1 MLKVFQLRTA
11 RSVLGLGVR
20 DIGVYIDLSR
30 STISK
35 IERRDLNSTLNIT
48 QEQNVTLIK
57 IFNDKGVFFP
67 DKNTI
72 SYGNT
77 HRAYSQFLTR
87 FQLRGSRAIL
97 ALSQRELSGS
107 LCIEKNIL
115 NYLENLSN
123 DSYIATTEEYQL
135 IINSKLKNYFNKKNI
150 SFPNDYTIS
159 VNFNG
164 ASPQGNCMKD
174 QIQK

>member
-20 DIGVYIDLSR
+20 DIGTYIDLSR

-35 IERRDLNSTLNIT
+35 IERKNINSILNIT
-48 QEQNVTLIK
+48 EKQNIILIK

-67 DKNTI
+67 DTNTI
-72 SYGNT
+72 SCGNKGHT
-77 HRAYSQFLTR
+77 CNQFLTR

-97 ALSQRELSGS
+97 ALSQRELSEN

-123 DSYIATTEEYQL
+123 DSYIATIEEHRL
-135 IINSKLKNYFNKKNI
+135 IINSKLKNYFYKNNI
-150 SFPNDYTIS
+150 TFPNEHTIS
-159 VNFNG
+159 IN
-164 ASPQGNCMKD
+164 S
-174 QIQK
+174 